1 MSECGWVGGWGV
13 DVVAATTT
21 VVTVS
26 VASSLYVAGYC
37 YPSVQHTTGRKVV

>member
-1 MSECGWVGGWGV
+1 M
-13 DVVAATTT
+13 DVVAATST

-26 VASSLYVAGYC
+26 VISSLYVAGYC